1 MTDHQLVGK
10 KVGRHVSTSTIL
22 EHVCLS
28 GKGEDDNV
36 IMVMLTINDPEI
48 HKII

>member
-1 MTDHQLVGK
+1 MYHRPEFIKGSDF
-10 KVGRHVSTSTIL
+10 STIL